1 MSTKFLRGDA
11 RLDAMLADTQTRA
24 EVDAIVDEMR
34 KIDLAH
40 KMGRE
45 PQGGG
50 EDAGQ
55 GSPAPL

>member
-1 MSTKFLRGDA
+1 MRKFVRGNA
-11 RLDAMLADTQTRA
+11 RLDAMLGDNETRA

-34 KIDLAH
+34 QIDLAH

-45 PQGGG
+45 SHRGG

-55 GSPAPL
+55 GIPAPP